1 MYGAVKILLVVAGG
15 LLFAGGLG
23 GYFYVRIRLKPRWEQ
38 IEGIY
43 WEFEEE
49 HPVLRRYHRGLRLT
63 LTMIFL
69 SMLFLFLALVL

>member
-1 MYGAVKILLVVAGG
+1 MYSAVKILLVVAGG
-15 LLFAGGLG
+15 LLFAGGLA

-38 IEGIY
+38 IEEIY

-49 HPVLRRYHRGLRLT
+49 HPVLQRYHRGLRLT

-69 SMLFLFLALVL
+69 AMLLLFLALVL